1 MKTIT
6 VRFLVIAAVTL
17 WSNGLPAQP
26 VPGRQ
31 TVTNTLRV
39 IKPPLLNSNRTVRTS
54 PGQMA
59 PFRTTPRAAKPKA
72 TPFVTGSSDMA
83 PLGAIPAAKAP
94 ATPTSGNI
102 TVKPVATPAVS
113 PAVNRATSQSPR
125 PPSPAIAAPAARRTT
140 GQENVAGQPQPQ
152 TAAEALADLN
162 AEVSNEMPVQPQVH
176 TLVPPEMMEAEADV
190 NFPNTPVEQIL
201 EIYAEYT
208 GRTMLMGGINKQ
220 LTLDVVALDGKLKV
234 PELIQAF
241 DIVLNQNQIAV
252 VPIGEKFLLAVPAAQ
267 AIKEGL
273 PFLDIDQT
281 LMPEAPT
288 LMTKMVQLEYAEPKD
303 VVNVIQKFAKVAGG
317 ITTVESTRML
327 IIQDYAINLKRMLE
341 LVAKIDVAAPANEQV
356 FEVIPI
362 RYAPVQEVADML
374 GSFTTKGS
382 AFGSARTTGSGS
394 RGGRSGAR
402 SLSSGS
408 NANRNNATAN
418 RLNSSFRPQQSR
430 PPTPTRVSTPG
441 TAASQFQQRLRNI
454 VANAAGSDEPE
465 PLLGNASISY
475 YERSNSLLV
484 RGTREE
490 MEKVKTLIAELD
502 QVQPQ
507 VLIEAIIMDV
517 SLTDNYQF
525 GINLLQKFTDQGN
538 GARGGGGANNNAGSF
553 FSNFG
558 STTNSLVNA
567 ISSLGGGFSYY
578 GLLGRNWEG
587 VIRAVET
594 DTFATVLSRPQ
605 ILTTHAEPANLFVGE
620 NVPYPASSGLDFSGN
635 LRTTIQSVD
644 VGITLDILPL
654 INPDGLV
661 ILEIEQSVDSVR
673 EFKPI
678 GDLEAP
684 VTTKRTASSKIAV
697 NTGETIIL
705 GGMITNNKSRDDTGT
720 PFLRKIPVLG
730 NLFKRNRKD
739 SNRSELIIMLRPT
752 VLATPELVEE
762 STRLARQ
769 NLPGV
774 RRAEMEIEQEDK
786 AWLERIKNDEKK
798 LLEKTA
804 NPKKKSRWDLP
815 IDMFDVINK

>member
-1 MKTIT
+1 MKNIT
-6 VRFLVIAAVTL
+6 LKFLLIATVVLPVID
-17 WSNGLPAQP
+17 LPAQA
-26 VPGRQ
+26 PGRFA
-31 TVTNTLRV
+31 VTNSLRV
-39 IKPPLLNSNRTVRTS
+39 IKPPLLNSNQPVRSS

-59 PFRTTPRAAKPKA
+59 PFRSAPAPRAARPQA
-72 TPFVTGSSDMA
+72 APFISDSPDMV
-83 PLGAIPAAKAP
+83 PLGATPVAKPPATTVTTNRARPVAPVTAAP
-94 ATPTSGNI
+94 ATTG
-102 TVKPVATPAVS
+102 
-113 PAVNRATSQSPR
+113 SPR
-125 PPSPAIAAPAARRTT
+125 ASSPAIAAPAARRPPVT
-140 GQENVAGQPQPQ
+140 GNPAGMPKAQ

-162 AEVSNEMPVQPQVH
+162 VEMATGGRPSPKVH
-176 TLVPPEMMEAEADV
+176 TLVPPEMMDAEADV

-267 AIKEGL
+267 ATKEGL
-273 PFLDIDQT
+273 PFIDIDSKAI
-281 LMPEAPT
+281 PEAPT
-288 LMTKMVQLEYAEPKD
+288 LMTKIVQLEYAEPKD

-317 ITTVESTRML
+317 ITTVESTKML

-341 LVAKIDVAAPANEQV
+341 LIAKIDVAAPANEQV

-362 RYAPVQEVADML
+362 RYAPVEEVANML
-374 GSFTTKGS
+374 GSFTSKGS
-382 AFGSARTTGSGS
+382 AFGSARTTGSGARGTRRGSSTTSTAS
-394 RGGRSGAR
+394 RTPT
-402 SLSSGS
+402 
-408 NANRNNATAN
+408 TAN
-418 RLNSSFRPQQSR
+418 RLGSSFRPQQSR
-430 PPTPTRVSTPG
+430 PPTPTRVATPG

-454 VANAAGSDEPE
+454 VASAAGADEPE

-475 YERSNSLLV
+475 YERNNSLLV

-490 MEKVKTLIAELD
+490 MAKVKQLIAELD

-525 GINLLQKFTDQGN
+525 GINLLQKFTDQGK
-538 GARGGGGANNNAGSF
+538 GARGGGGVDNSAGSF

-567 ISSLGGGFSYY
+567 ISTLGGGFSYY
-578 GLLGRNWEG
+578 GLLGRNWEA

-697 NTGETIIL
+697 NSGETVIL

-769 NLPGV
+769 KLPGV
-774 RRAEMEIEQEDK
+774 RRAEMEIEQEDA
-786 AWLERIKNDEKK
+786 AWLKRIQADEKK
-798 LLEKTA
+798 LMEKARKTGE
-804 NPKKKSRWDLP
+804 KSKWDLP
-815 IDMFDVINK
+815 IDMFDLSDK